1 MTSEKKNE
9 IGADNSNGRV
19 PENPQ
24 IVDLDLAEK
33 ETYRRLLQTGD
44 RLASSNYSQ
53 LFKTLRK
60 LA

>member
-9 IGADNSNGRV
+9 IGADDSNGRRV

-44 RLASSNYSQ
+44 CVARSSYS
-53 LFKTLRK
+53 
-60 LA
+60 

>member
-9 IGADNSNGRV
+9 IGADDSNGRV

-44 RLASSNYSQ
+44 CVARSSYS
-53 LFKTLRK
+53 
-60 LA
+60 